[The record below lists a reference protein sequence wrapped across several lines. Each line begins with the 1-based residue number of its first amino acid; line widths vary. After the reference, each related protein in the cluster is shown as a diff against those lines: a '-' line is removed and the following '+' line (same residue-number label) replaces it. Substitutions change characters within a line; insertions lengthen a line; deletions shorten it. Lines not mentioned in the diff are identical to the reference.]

1 METTT
6 EYRNDAKCE
15 QNLKLKVM
23 ENRWQYEKTL
33 LTKRK
38 GQCNKQEEKRTKQ
51 GQPLANTHTNTMTM
65 EPTHQHASAPNKV
78 SPMKNTVTTFKYTDI

>member
-23 ENRWQYEKTL
+23 ENRWQYEKNTAD
-33 LTKRK
+33 KEK
-38 GQCNKQEEKRTKQ
+38 GTMQQTRREKNKTRAAARQY
-51 GQPLANTHTNTMTM
+51 P
-65 EPTHQHASAPNKV
+65 HQHHDYGTNPSTCI
-78 SPMKNTVTTFKYTDI
+78 STE